1 MVGGALLGAVAG
13 AGGAV
18 GAAVGSLFAAEGFLG
33 KMFGAAESSTQ
44 GFKVERDTV
53 LRSAKI
59 INDEIDKLME
69 KLTAASRN
77 LRVKTDGEINGVVAS
92 AWNDRLVDSK
102 DSYAGRVREYVK
114 SLSDLVEQLRTAA
127 QHYGFTDEEVV
138 AALGPK
144 RNG

>member
-1 MVGGALLGAVAG
+1 MAGGALLGVVAG

-53 LRSAKI
+53 LQSGKI
-59 INDEIDKLME
+59 IADEVVKLHE
-69 KLTAASRN
+69 KFALVSEHLYVN
-77 LRVKTDGEINGVVAS
+77 TDGEVNDAVAK
-92 AWNDRLVDSK
+92 AWNSRLVEGEE
-102 DSYAGRVREYVK
+102 SYSGRVQQYID
-114 SLSDLVEQLRTAA
+114 SLTGLVEQLRTAA
-127 QHYGFTDEEVV
+127 EKYGFTDEEVV

-144 RNG
+144 SGG